1 MSTTFSMPAPG
12 QGMLE
17 QSSVTGL
24 LAVAKRWWVAWIT
37 WRIEAAIAHLRAM
50 SDRELDDVL
59 PRQASPMSLDRWT
72 RRRPHST
79 T

>member
-37 WRIEAAIAHLRAM
+37 WRIEAAAIA
-50 SDRELDDVL
+50 DVL

>member
-12 QGMLE
+12 QCMLE
-17 QSSVTGL
+17 QSAVTGL
-24 LAVAKRWWVAWIT
+24 LAVAKRWWVAYIT
-37 WRIEAAIAHLRAM
+37 WRIEAAAIV
-50 SDRELDDVL
+50 DVL
-59 PRQASPMSLDRWT
+59 QRQASLTSFDRWT

>member
-17 QSSVTGL
+17 QSAVTGL
-24 LAVAKRWWVAWIT
+24 LAVARRWWVAYIT
-37 WRIEAAIAHLRAM
+37 WRIEAAAIV
-50 SDRELDDVL
+50 DVL